1 MRILPLGKSGLLF
14 VTFVLLVSR
23 IYATYRPQDLAVQN
37 SRVEGRAW
45 TWAVQGPSGGCAV
58 AV

>member
-23 IYATYRPQDLAVQN
+23 IYATYQCDIDEEFL
-37 SRVEGRAW
+37 
-45 TWAVQGPSGGCAV
+45 
-58 AV
+58 